1 VYVTGRSDN
10 DFATVKY
17 NSAGVQQWV
26 SRYNGPG
33 SQYDQVAAITLDE
46 SGNVYVTGTSSRGLY
61 DYDQITGIFTTI
73 KYTQSP
79 TFVNEHSQSTPNNFA
94 LEQNYPNP
102 FNPSTVISYQL
113 PVNSMVS
120 LKIYDL
126 LGREIATL
134 VNEEQSAG
142 WKEVKWNASAFSSGF
157 YFYKL
162 QTGNFVD
169 VKKMLVVK

>member
-1 VYVTGRSDN
+1 M
-10 DFATVKY
+10 
-17 NSAGVQQWV
+17 
-26 SRYNGPG
+26 
-33 SQYDQVAAITLDE
+33 
-46 SGNVYVTGTSSRGLY
+46 Y